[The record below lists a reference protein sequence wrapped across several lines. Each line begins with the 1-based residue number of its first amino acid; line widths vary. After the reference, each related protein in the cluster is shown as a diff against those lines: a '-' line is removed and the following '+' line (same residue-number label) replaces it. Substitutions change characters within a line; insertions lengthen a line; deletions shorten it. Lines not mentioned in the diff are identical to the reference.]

1 MRPIF
6 GFFGGPH
13 MARAKTV
20 GFALPEEM
28 LADLDIVVTEFAGGN
43 RSEFLRIAVRH
54 YRAQMM
60 ANRMAAL
67 RAEAKAQRG
76 GRTYTADEVRVMVA
90 ELKGK

>member
-1 MRPIF
+1 
-6 GFFGGPH
+6 

-28 LADLDIVVTEFAGGN
+28 LPDLDTVVNEFAGGN

-60 ANRMAAL
+60 ANRMADL
-67 RAEAKAQRG
+67 RARAKTEMG
-76 GRTYTADEVRVMVA
+76 GKSYSAAEVRELVA
-90 ELKGK
+90 LLKTED

>member
-1 MRPIF
+1 
-6 GFFGGPH
+6 

-28 LADLDIVVTEFAGGN
+28 LPDLDIVVNEFAGGN

-60 ANRMAAL
+60 ATSMADL
-67 RAEAKAQRG
+67 RARAKAEMG
-76 GRTYTADEVRVMVA
+76 GRSYSAAEVRDLVA
-90 ELKGK
+90 LLKTED

>member
-1 MRPIF
+1 
-6 GFFGGPH
+6 

-28 LADLDIVVTEFAGGN
+28 IADLDIVVTEFAGGN

-60 ANRMAAL
+60 ANRLAAL
-67 RAEAKAQRG
+67 RAEAKAQMG
-76 GRTYTADEVRVMVA
+76 GKSYSADEVRELVA
-90 ELKGK
+90 RLKSD